1 MRLTN
6 ALVLVLT
13 FVLALF
19 AFFSSYIALHHQQY
33 ESDARNNANPTGNH
47 VGEGD
52 ARHHALQFSRGV
64 GGFNLTKIKAAARNE
79 ISYLQAGMKEAVLHV
94 TSGITTTTSV
104 NKDEG
109 IKTSTN
115 PAAATVVTG
124 TSHKTSPRAVKEAY
138 LSRMANRTG
147 NHPTPFLPFSIS
159 LVLSHMLTI
168 LILFLPR
175 HCFPV
180 RYYAELANRYEKQMH
195 DKQLLLE
202 KQRQEEIA
210 ALRNQVESLKG
221 NTCPA
226 PILYH
231 IMPTWSL
238 ILLYHGNHRV
248 PHSSTQ
254 VQWNKRKPRQ
264 ENEKHQILP
273 LQQQHHQ
280 RHQQQQ
286 HQQQAFV
293 HERHRLPPGPP

>member
-104 NKDEG
+104 NKEEG

-115 PAAATVVTG
+115 AVPAASVTG

-147 NHPTPFLPFSIS
+147 KHPTSFLSFS
-159 LVLSHMLTI
+159 LSPLHTCSQSYSHSYLTTASQ
-168 LILFLPR
+168 
-175 HCFPV
+175 
-180 RYYAELANRYEKQMH
+180 Y
-195 DKQLLLE
+195 
-202 KQRQEEIA
+202 
-210 ALRNQVESLKG
+210 G
-221 NTCPA
+221 T
-226 PILYH
+226 
-231 IMPTWSL
+231 
-238 ILLYHGNHRV
+238 
-248 PHSSTQ
+248 TQ
-254 VQWNKRKPRQ
+254 N
-264 ENEKHQILP
+264 
-273 LQQQHHQ
+273 
-280 RHQQQQ
+280 
-286 HQQQAFV
+286 
-293 HERHRLPPGPP
+293 